1 MILRNRERRAKKV
14 LLLYDHEYEHFIGSP
29 GFGPASPDSDIVER
43 LMPLRLESQTLG
55 DVVVIRCQG
64 RITSGDESRQ
74 LQVEIETLTALT
86 KNVVLELGEV
96 TYVDSGGLGALVRI
110 LGVLRAARGDLKVC
124 QLSPFVEQVLQATN
138 LLKVFEPLAS
148 EKEAVAA
155 FSARSGP
162 AHDAGQPAVAR
173 IVCLDSSLDV
183 LAYLKVLL
191 QRSGYE
197 VFTTRYLSDA
207 VSLAVGTKPRL
218 LVCGPS
224 WHGNAAVAEKFS
236 QSAPAVPLLH
246 LPADFSTSEA
256 DQASR
261 NLVDRVRSLL
271 TA

>member
-1 MILRNRERRAKKV
+1 MQL
-14 LLLYDHEYEHFIGSP
+14 S
-29 GFGPASPDSDIVER
+29 
-43 LMPLRLESQTLG
+43 LESQTLG
-55 DVVVIRCQG
+55 DVVIIGCHG
-64 RITSGDESRQ
+64 RIVSGEESRA
-74 LQVEIETLTALT
+74 LQAEIDKLTALT
-86 KNVVLELGEV
+86 KNVVLQLSDV

-138 LLKVFEPLAS
+138 LLKVFQPFAS
-148 EKEAVAA
+148 ENEAIEA
-155 FSARSGP
+155 FSARSGS
-162 AHDAGQPAVAR
+162 AHDAGQPSATR

-183 LAYLKVLL
+183 LAYLTVLL

-207 VSLAVGTKPRL
+207 VSLAVGTKPRV
-218 LVCGPS
+218 LVCGPAMY
-224 WHGNAAVAEKFS
+224 GNESITEKFR
-236 QSAPAVPLLH
+236 QSAPAVQLLH

>member
-1 MILRNRERRAKKV
+1 MQLS
-14 LLLYDHEYEHFIGSP
+14 LQ
-29 GFGPASPDSDIVER
+29 
-43 LMPLRLESQTLG
+43 SQTLG
-55 DVVVIRCQG
+55 DVVVIGCHG
-64 RITSGDESRQ
+64 RIVSGEESRA
-74 LQVEIETLTALT
+74 LQAEIDKLTVLT
-86 KNVVLELGEV
+86 KNVVLQLSDV

-138 LLKVFEPLAS
+138 LLKVFQPFAS
-148 EKEAVAA
+148 ENEAIEA
-155 FSARSGP
+155 FSARPGS
-162 AHDAGQPAVAR
+162 AHGAGQPSSTR

-218 LVCGPS
+218 LVCGPAMY
-224 WHGNAAVAEKFS
+224 GNEAIAEKFR
-236 QSAPAVPLLH
+236 QSAPSVQLLH